1 MNPGSHQ
8 RVAPPEL
15 PNASRTPLP
24 SPSRLVFAQPVVRY
38 PADEKVTIE
47 NDGDIE
53 LDTGTGANAKVL
65 TTADIFVQGNTQGLL
80 AQLTSL
86 ANRVNQLETKLA
98 ALEAERPLSAVA
110 IVDTFDT
117 ADCDLQGWSGYCDG
131 TKVDQPRCHPCGDL
145 GYMLGG
151 IYDRG
156 YVKSYLPSDGI
167 ASKHIL
173 TRVEKTYTSLPRHSA
188 LRMTFG
194 MTIINA
200 YSRFDYASMD
210 HAKYDEPSYWVDG
223 QIAFQDDFTVM
234 YLPCLGSS
242 SNSCKHCGVLTSS
255 FNYERK
261 FTVFHEEDSVT
272 IAVKAPTDQKLSGD
286 IWRADHSWGLRYVS
300 VEPIFL

>member
-1 MNPGSHQ
+1 M
-8 RVAPPEL
+8 
-15 PNASRTPLP
+15 
-24 SPSRLVFAQPVVRY
+24 VRY

-98 ALEAERPLSAVA
+98 ELEAERPLSAHSVA

-117 ADCDLQGWSGYCDG
+117 ADCDLQGWSGYVEDSSYK
-131 TKVDQPRCHPCGDL
+131 TKVDQLRCHPCGDL

-156 YVKSYLPSDGI
+156 YVQNYYPSNGI

-173 TRVEKTYTSLPRHSA
+173 TFVEKTYTSLPRHSA

-194 MTIINA
+194 LTIINA
-200 YSRFDYASMD
+200 WDPESYANANQQSV
-210 HAKYDEPSYWVDG
+210 DEPKVLVDG
-223 QIAFQDDFTVM
+223 RVVFEDDFNLASVRGEI
-234 YLPCLGSS
+234 PCLSKYSS
-242 SNSCKHCGVLTSS
+242 DAGKPSGCTLDPVKHCSSDTSNYYGTTVHPD
-255 FNYERK
+255 FNYERTV
-261 FTVFHEEDSVT
+261 TVFHYEDSVT
-272 IAVKAPTDQKLSGD
+272 IAVSAPTDQKGSASD
-286 IWRADHSWGLRYVS
+286 WKHDNSWGLRYVS

>member
-1 MNPGSHQ
+1 M
-8 RVAPPEL
+8 
-15 PNASRTPLP
+15 
-24 SPSRLVFAQPVVRY
+24 QPVVRY

-86 ANRVNQLETKLA
+86 TNRVNQLETKLA
-98 ALEAERPLSAVA
+98 ALEAERPLSAGDAA

-117 ADCDLQGWSGYCDG
+117 ADCDLQGWSGYAKQSTAK

-156 YVKSYLPSDGI
+156 QVNDYYPWNGI

-173 TRVEKTYTSLPRHSA
+173 TFVEKTYTSLPRHSA

-194 MTIINA
+194 LTIINA
-200 YSRFDYASMD
+200 WDPDTYASGG
-210 HAKYDEPSYWVDG
+210 ASYYADEPQVLVDG
-223 QIAFQDDFTVM
+223 RIVFTDDFKLASM
-234 YLPCLGSS
+234 RGEIPCLRKYSS
-242 SNSCKHCGVLTSS
+242 SAGEPSGCTADPVKHCSSDSSSTSVHGD
-255 FNYERK
+255 FNYER
-261 FTVFHEEDSVT
+261 TVTVLHYADSVT
-272 IAVKAPTDQKLSGD
+272 IAVSAPTDQTGPASEWKQ
-286 IWRADHSWGLRYVS
+286 DHSWGLRYVS